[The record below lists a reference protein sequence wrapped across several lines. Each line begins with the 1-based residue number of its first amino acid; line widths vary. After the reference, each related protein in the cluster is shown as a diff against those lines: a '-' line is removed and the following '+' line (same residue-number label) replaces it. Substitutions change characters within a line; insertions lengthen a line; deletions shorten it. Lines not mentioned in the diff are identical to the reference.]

1 MSGAAAHGASTPGD
15 DPETQAV
22 MAQVA
27 ELEASVN
34 SMRALLLLV
43 CRGRLMDKQV
53 GEVAAA
59 ASGLSL
65 SLSTRGCPEMVI
77 K

>member
-1 MSGAAAHGASTPGD
+1 MAATNTANPSGDVP

-22 MAQVA
+22 VAQVA

-34 SMRALLLLV
+34 SMRATLLLV

-53 GEVAAA
+53 GEVAVFPT
-59 ASGLSL
+59 SSL
-65 SLSTRGCPEMVI
+65 S